1 MEPLASLSSTRQYN
15 ARFARLDAHVTRMSE
30 ELRESSTPDDA
41 SEQTCGGAVTL
52 PSECYTDA
60 DLERW

>member
-15 ARFARLDAHVTRMSE
+15 ARLARLDAHVTRMSE

-41 SEQTCGGAVTL
+41 PSRAEAVAL
-52 PSECYTDA
+52 PRERFTDA